1 MSALL
6 MAKIPDGNMTCEA
19 RNFFHMT
26 YANAPVTAALE
37 PVHGALDDPDDHARM
52 LKAPVIMSALPM
64 TPPEI
69 KLGMERRMRNPATP
83 NAATSVPNG
92 SVKQKSCLGTQNPVM
107 CAQTLK
113 LPALQ
118 SGALELDAAPAR
130 TARSRCA
137 RSRTSGTVTRHAL
150 ERVEPRTLAARGLAR
165 ARGVT
170 REFTETAPIEL
181 DAIHRA
187 HVSPALIYDV

>member
-6 MAKIPDGNMTCEA
+6 MANMPDGNMTWEA

-37 PVHGALDDPDDHARM
+37 PVHGALVEPDDHARM
-52 LKAPVIMSALPM
+52 LSAPVIMSAQPM

-69 KLGMERRMRNPATP
+69 KLGTERRMTYPATP

-92 SVKQKSCLGTQNPVM
+92 NVRQKSCLGTQNPVM

-113 LPALQ
+113 FPAPE
-118 SGALELDAAPAR
+118 SDALELDAARAR

-137 RSRTSGTVTRHAL
+137 RGRTSGTVARRAL
-150 ERVEPRTLAARGLAR
+150 GCVEPGPLATRGLAR

-170 REFTETAPIEL
+170 RGFTETAPIEL
-181 DAIHRA
+181 DDIHRA
-187 HVSPALIYDV
+187 RVSHALIYDV